1 MKNKNFK
8 SILEVTSVAIIITL
22 FPALAQAKLN
32 VITSVTDLRTVV
44 EAVGKDFVEASS
56 IAKGTQDPHFIDAKP
71 SYMTKMSHADL
82 VVCIGLGLED
92 AWLNSVI
99 SGSRNPKV
107 KIGSTGYLAVGPEL
121 NPEEIPEGAKLSRS
135 EGDVHP
141 EGNPHVTVDPIRV
154 AKAAILIGARLG
166 ELDPAHAAEYTKN
179 AKAFSDHLT
188 AKNVEWKKRI
198 EKTGLKRVV
207 TYHKTL
213 DYFLSRMGV
222 ELTTVLEPKP
232 GIEPSVNHLS
242 EVMGVMKTKNAE
254 VVLIENYF
262 NPDVA
267 HKLKELNA
275 NVKVAVVPVSVEGDE
290 KIKTNEQLFESLVTI
305 IENLMKGSHS

>member
-1 MKNKNFK
+1 MKNKNLK
-8 SILEVTSVAIIITL
+8 SILEVSFVTL
-22 FPALAQAKLN
+22 ALMFFQATAQAKLN
-32 VITSVTDLRTVV
+32 VITSVTDLRTIV
-44 EAVGKDFVEASS
+44 EAVGKDFVEVSS

-71 SYMTKMSHADL
+71 SYMTKASHADL

-99 SGSRNPKV
+99 AGARNPKV
-107 KIGSTGYLAVGPEL
+107 KIGSTGYLAVGPDL
-121 NPEEIPEGAKLSRS
+121 KPEEIPEGAKLSRS

-154 AKAAILIGARLG
+154 AKAALLIGARLG
-166 ELDPAHAAEYTKN
+166 ELDPAHAAEFTKN
-179 AKAFSDHLT
+179 ANAFSEHLT
-188 AKNVEWKKRI
+188 TKNAEWKKRI

-213 DYFLSRMGV
+213 DYFLSRMGI

-242 EVMGVMKTKNAE
+242 EVMGVMKSKNTE

-267 HKLKELNA
+267 NKLKELNPK
-275 NVKVAVVPVSVEGDE
+275 VKVAVVPVSVEGDD
-290 KIKTNEQLFESLVTI
+290 KIKTNEQLFETLVNT
-305 IENLMKGSHS
+305 IENLMKDSHS